1 MYFCFR
7 LAHILGMP
15 VAELSERVTYAELVH
30 WIAYVDEENELAKP
44 PAKRRP
50 RLRRPSPSAMKKQI
64 DDFVA
69 WGKARETRLR
79 RQGLVRG

>member
-7 LAHILGMP
+7 LAQILGMP
-15 VAELSERVTYAELVH
+15 VAELSERVTYSELVH

-50 RLRRPSPSAMKKQI
+50 KRQTPAAMKRQI
-64 DDFVA
+64 DEFA
-69 WGKARETRLR
+69 KWGNARHARLQKTGKA
-79 RQGLVRG
+79 